1 MAGTETL
8 KRGDLRQALID
19 FALSEAEAG
28 HIETISLRAAS
39 RALGVSSG
47 AVYRHFEDRD
57 ALLIEVAGIG
67 FERLKHRFLEIRPE
81 GDMAP
86 TPQIALSRCRRTT
99 NAYIRFA
106 LENAALWRMMF
117 GRIGM
122 LCQQKLMSDPEK
134 MRYTPFDVLT
144 ENGADLHRLG
154 VIAEMPSL
162 ADYRFIWSATHGAAQ
177 LVLEGVRQDSD
188 RVSEVIDDTSRRAL
202 KLLGV
207 APETL
212 DALFGVQE

>member
-1 MAGTETL
+1 MARTETL

-19 FALSEAEAG
+19 FALAEAEAG

-67 FERLKHRFLEIRPE
+67 YARLKAQFLEIRPE
-81 GDMAP
+81 GDAASSAEV
-86 TPQIALSRCRRTT
+86 ALHRCRQTT
-99 NAYIRFA
+99 ACYIRFA
-106 LENAALWRMMF
+106 LDNAALWRMMF

-122 LCQQKLMSDPEK
+122 LCQQKLMQDPENL
-134 MRYTPFDVLT
+134 RYTPFDVMT
-144 ENGADLHRLG
+144 ENSADLYRLG
-154 VIAEMPSL
+154 ALPDLPTM
-162 ADYRFIWSATHGAAQ
+162 ADYRFVWSATHGAAQ

-188 RVSEVIDDTSRRAL
+188 RVSEVIADTSYR
-202 KLLGV
+202 
-207 APETL
+207 
-212 DALFGVQE
+212 